1 MNESVIVQKLKKLQS
16 IQPSKEWE
24 AKQSAVME
32 AQVYNSSAPAAKR
45 ELGFFSNFL
54 LLFKATFSQPGI
66 MVGTILTI
74 IIVGGGLATY
84 VVGRQA
90 KPGDSLYFT
99 KEINDQVK
107 LALRFDQEEQNKL
120 KLAMA
125 QERVTE
131 MANLDKDKEAN
142 KEKAEAISE
151 EFRTTLSEV
160 KEELAKASQDKGA
173 VIAARKNNETTPVAS
188 AVVSNDNNNKVDNNK
203 LTPEGQE
210 DNTASTS
217 SEEGTFSVATG
228 QTKDGR
234 IEISEPVNVS
244 ARQMIEE
251 AETSF
256 ANADY
261 AATLDK
267 LQAVSELLDSA
278 K

>member
-90 KPGDSLYFT
+90 KPGDSLYFA

-125 QERVTE
+125 QERVNE
-131 MANLDKDKEAN
+131 LANLDQEAD
-142 KEKAEAISE
+142 KEKAEAISK
-151 EFRTTLSEV
+151 EFKSTLNEV
-160 KEELAKASQDKGA
+160 KEELAKASQDKSA

>member
-125 QERVTE
+125 QERVNE
-131 MANLDKDKEAN
+131 MANLDQEAD
-142 KEKAEAISE
+142 KEKAEAISK
-151 EFRTTLSEV
+151 EFKSTLNEV
-160 KEELAKASQDKGA
+160 KEELAKASQDKSA

-188 AVVSNDNNNKVDNNK
+188 GVVSNDNNNKADNNK
-203 LTPEGQE
+203 LTPEDQE

>member
-90 KPGDSLYFT
+90 KPGDSLYFA

-125 QERVTE
+125 QERVNE
-131 MANLDKDKEAN
+131 MANLDQEAD
-142 KEKAEAISE
+142 KEKAEAISK
-151 EFRTTLSEV
+151 EFKSTLNEV
-160 KEELAKASQDKGA
+160 KEELAKASQDKSA

-188 AVVSNDNNNKVDNNK
+188 GVASNDNNNKVDNNK
-203 LTPEGQE
+203 LTPEDQE

-261 AATLDK
+261 AATIDK

>member
-90 KPGDSLYFT
+90 KPGDSLYFA

-125 QERVTE
+125 QERVNE
-131 MANLDKDKEAN
+131 MANLDQEAD
-142 KEKAEAISE
+142 KEKAEAISK
-151 EFRTTLSEV
+151 EFKSTLNEV

-188 AVVSNDNNNKVDNNK
+188 VVASNDNNNKADNNK

>member
-90 KPGDSLYFT
+90 KPGDSLYFA

-125 QERVTE
+125 QERVNE
-131 MANLDKDKEAN
+131 MANLDQEAD
-142 KEKAEAISE
+142 KEKAEAISK
-151 EFRTTLSEV
+151 EFKSTLNEV
-160 KEELAKASQDKGA
+160 KEELAKASQDKSA

-188 AVVSNDNNNKVDNNK
+188 GVVSNDNNNKADNNK
-203 LTPEGQE
+203 LTPEDQE

-261 AATLDK
+261 AATIDK

>member
-1 MNESVIVQKLKKLQS
+1 MNEPAIIQKLKKLQS

-24 AKQSAVME
+24 TKQSAVME
-32 AQVYNSSAPAAKR
+32 AQVYNGSAPAAKR

-54 LLFKATFSQPGI
+54 LVFKATFSQPGI

-107 LALRFDQEEQNKL
+107 LAMRFDREEQNKL

-125 QERVTE
+125 QERVAE
-131 MANLDKDKEAN
+131 MANLDKEAD
-142 KEKAEAISE
+142 KEKAEAISK
-151 EFRTTLSEV
+151 EFQATLNNV
-160 KEELAKASQDKGA
+160 KEELDRVSKENSVA
-173 VIAARKNNETTPVAS
+173 VSVKKNNKTIPVAS
-188 AVVSNDNNNKVDNNK
+188 VAVSNNNNIDKTTPDDQGDNV
-203 LTPEGQE
+203 
-210 DNTASTS
+210 ASTS

-251 AETSF
+251 AETLF

-261 AATLDK
+261 DGTIDK
-267 LQAVSELLDSA
+267 LQAASELLDSA
-278 K
+278 NNK

>member
-90 KPGDSLYFT
+90 KPGDSLYFA

-125 QERVTE
+125 QERVNE
-131 MANLDKDKEAN
+131 MANLDQEAD
-142 KEKAEAISE
+142 KEKAEAISK
-151 EFRTTLSEV
+151 EFKSTLNEV
-160 KEELAKASQDKGA
+160 KEELAKASQDKSA

-188 AVVSNDNNNKVDNNK
+188 AVASNDNNNKADNNK
-203 LTPEGQE
+203 LTPEDQE

-261 AATLDK
+261 AATIDK

>member
-90 KPGDSLYFT
+90 KPGDSLYFA

-125 QERVTE
+125 QERVNE
-131 MANLDKDKEAN
+131 MANLDQEAD
-142 KEKAEAISE
+142 KEKAEAISK
-151 EFRTTLSEV
+151 EFKSTLNEV
-160 KEELAKASQDKGA
+160 KEELAKASQDKSA

-203 LTPEGQE
+203 LTPEDQE

-261 AATLDK
+261 AATIDK

>member
-90 KPGDSLYFT
+90 KPGDSLYFA

-125 QERVTE
+125 QERVNE
-131 MANLDKDKEAN
+131 MANLDQEAD
-142 KEKAEAISE
+142 KEKAEAISK
-151 EFRTTLSEV
+151 EFKSTLNEV
-160 KEELAKASQDKGA
+160 KEELAKASQDKSA

-188 AVVSNDNNNKVDNNK
+188 AVASNDNNNKADNNK

>member
-90 KPGDSLYFT
+90 KPGDSLYFA

-125 QERVTE
+125 QERVNE
-131 MANLDKDKEAN
+131 MANLDQEAD
-142 KEKAEAISE
+142 KEKAEAISK
-151 EFRTTLSEV
+151 EFKSTLNEV
-160 KEELAKASQDKGA
+160 KEELAKASQDKSA

-188 AVVSNDNNNKVDNNK
+188 AVVSNDNNNKADNNK
-203 LTPEGQE
+203 LTPEDQE

>member
-1 MNESVIVQKLKKLQS
+1 MNEPAIIQKLKKLQS

-24 AKQSAVME
+24 TKQSAVME
-32 AQVYNSSAPAAKR
+32 AQVYNGSAPAAKR

-54 LLFKATFSQPGI
+54 LVFKATFSQPGI

-107 LALRFDQEEQNKL
+107 LAMRFDREEQNKL

-131 MANLDKDKEAN
+131 MANLDKEAD
-142 KEKAEAISE
+142 KEKAEAISK
-151 EFRTTLSEV
+151 EFQATLNNV
-160 KEELAKASQDKGA
+160 KEELDKVSKENSVA
-173 VIAARKNNETTPVAS
+173 VSVKKNNKTTPVAS
-188 AVVSNDNNNKVDNNK
+188 VAVSKNDITDNNIS
-203 LTPEGQE
+203 PEDQE

-251 AETSF
+251 AETLF

-261 AATLDK
+261 DGTIDK

-278 K
+278 NNK

>member
-90 KPGDSLYFT
+90 KPGDSLYFA

-125 QERVTE
+125 QERVNE
-131 MANLDKDKEAN
+131 MANLDQEAD
-142 KEKAEAISE
+142 KEKAEAISK
-151 EFRTTLSEV
+151 EFKSTLNEV
-160 KEELAKASQDKGA
+160 KEELAKASQDKSA

-188 AVVSNDNNNKVDNNK
+188 AVASNDNNNKADNNK

-217 SEEGTFSVATG
+217 SEEGTLVWLLVKPKMAG
-228 QTKDGR
+228 LKLANQLMLAPGR
-234 IEISEPVNVS
+234 
-244 ARQMIEE
+244 
-251 AETSF
+251 
-256 ANADY
+256 
-261 AATLDK
+261 
-267 LQAVSELLDSA
+267 
-278 K
+278 

>member
-1 MNESVIVQKLKKLQS
+1 
-16 IQPSKEWE
+16 
-24 AKQSAVME
+24 
-32 AQVYNSSAPAAKR
+32 
-45 ELGFFSNFL
+45 
-54 LLFKATFSQPGI
+54 

-107 LALRFDQEEQNKL
+107 LAMRFDREEQNKL

-125 QERVTE
+125 QERASE
-131 MANLDKDKEAN
+131 MANLDQEAD
-142 KEKAEAISE
+142 KEKAEAISK
-151 EFRTTLSEV
+151 EFKATLNEV
-160 KEELAKASQDKGA
+160 KEGLTALNTAPVVTRKKEA
-173 VIAARKNNETTPVAS
+173 VSTP
-188 AVVSNDNNNKVDNNK
+188 DNNQVK
-203 LTPEGQE
+203 TTE
-210 DNTASTS
+210 DTTTNDATATTS
-217 SEEGTFSVATG
+217 LEDGAFSVATG

-251 AETSF
+251 AETLF

-261 AATLDK
+261 DGTIDK

-278 K
+278 NNK

>member
-90 KPGDSLYFT
+90 KPGDSLYFA

-125 QERVTE
+125 QERVNE
-131 MANLDKDKEAN
+131 MANLDQEAD
-142 KEKAEAISE
+142 KEKAEAISK
-151 EFRTTLSEV
+151 EFKSTLNEV
-160 KEELAKASQDKGA
+160 KEELAKASQDKSA

-188 AVVSNDNNNKVDNNK
+188 VVASNDNNNKVDNNK

>member
-1 MNESVIVQKLKKLQS
+1 MNEPAIIQKLKKLQS

-24 AKQSAVME
+24 TKQSAVME
-32 AQVYNSSAPAAKR
+32 AQVYNGSAPAAKR

-54 LLFKATFSQPGI
+54 LLFKSTFSQPGI

-107 LALRFDQEEQNKL
+107 LAMRFDREEQNKL

-125 QERVTE
+125 QERVAE
-131 MANLDKDKEAN
+131 MANLDKEAD
-142 KEKAEAISE
+142 KEKAEAISK
-151 EFRTTLSEV
+151 EFQATLNNV
-160 KEELAKASQDKGA
+160 KEELDKVSKENSVA
-173 VIAARKNNETTPVAS
+173 VSVKKNNKTIPVAS
-188 AVVSNDNNNKVDNNK
+188 VAVSNNNNIDKTTPDDQGDNV
-203 LTPEGQE
+203 
-210 DNTASTS
+210 ASTS

-251 AETSF
+251 AETLF

-261 AATLDK
+261 DGTIDK
-267 LQAVSELLDSA
+267 LQAASELLDSA
-278 K
+278 NNK

>member
-1 MNESVIVQKLKKLQS
+1 MNESGIIQKLKKLQS
-16 IQPSKEWE
+16 IQPNKDWE
-24 AKQSAVME
+24 AKQHSVME
-32 AQVYNSSAPAAKR
+32 AQVYNGELITPR
-45 ELGFFSNFL
+45 EPSRFSNFL

-90 KPGDSLYFT
+90 KPGDSLYFA

-125 QERVTE
+125 QERVNE
-131 MANLDKDKEAN
+131 MANLDQEAD
-142 KEKAEAISE
+142 KEKAEAISK
-151 EFRTTLSEV
+151 EFKSTLNEV
-160 KEELAKASQDKGA
+160 KEELAKASQDKSA

-188 AVVSNDNNNKVDNNK
+188 GVVSNDNNNKADNNK

-261 AATLDK
+261 AATIDK

>member
-90 KPGDSLYFT
+90 KPGDSLYFA

-125 QERVTE
+125 QERVNE
-131 MANLDKDKEAN
+131 MANLDQEAD
-142 KEKAEAISE
+142 KEKAEAISK
-151 EFRTTLSEV
+151 EFKSTLNEV
-160 KEELAKASQDKGA
+160 KEELAKASQDKSA

-188 AVVSNDNNNKVDNNK
+188 VVASNDNNNKVDNNK
-203 LTPEGQE
+203 LTPEDQE

>member
-1 MNESVIVQKLKKLQS
+1 MNESAIIQKLKKLQS

-24 AKQSAVME
+24 AQQSAVME

-54 LLFKATFSQPGI
+54 LLFKSTFSQPGI

-90 KPGDSLYFT
+90 KPGDSLYFA

-125 QERVTE
+125 QERVNE
-131 MANLDKDKEAN
+131 MANLDQEAD
-142 KEKAEAISE
+142 KEKAEAISK
-151 EFRTTLSEV
+151 EFKSTLNEV
-160 KEELAKASQDKGA
+160 KEELAKASQDKSA

>member
-90 KPGDSLYFT
+90 KPGDSLYFA

-125 QERVTE
+125 QERVNE
-131 MANLDKDKEAN
+131 MANLDQEAD
-142 KEKAEAISE
+142 KEKAEAISK
-151 EFRTTLSEV
+151 EFKSTLNEV
-160 KEELAKASQDKGA
+160 KEELAKASQDKSA

-261 AATLDK
+261 AATIDK

>member
-1 MNESVIVQKLKKLQS
+1 MNESAIIQKLKKLQS

-24 AKQSAVME
+24 VKQSAVME

-54 LLFKATFSQPGI
+54 LLFKSTLSQPGI

-90 KPGDSLYFT
+90 KPGDSLYFA

-125 QERVTE
+125 QERVNE
-131 MANLDKDKEAN
+131 MANLDQEAD
-142 KEKAEAISE
+142 KEKAEAISK
-151 EFRTTLSEV
+151 EFKSTLNEV
-160 KEELAKASQDKGA
+160 KEELAKASQDKSA

-188 AVVSNDNNNKVDNNK
+188 GVVSNDNNNKVDNNK

-261 AATLDK
+261 AATIDK

>member
-90 KPGDSLYFT
+90 KPGDSLYFA

-125 QERVTE
+125 QERVNE
-131 MANLDKDKEAN
+131 MANLDQEAD
-142 KEKAEAISE
+142 KEKAEAISK
-151 EFRTTLSEV
+151 EFKSTLNEV
-160 KEELAKASQDKGA
+160 KEELAKASQDKSA
-173 VIAARKNNETTPVAS
+173 AIAARKNNETTPVAS

>member
-90 KPGDSLYFT
+90 KPGDSLYFA

-125 QERVTE
+125 QERVNE
-131 MANLDKDKEAN
+131 MANLDQEAD
-142 KEKAEAISE
+142 KEKAEAISK
-151 EFRTTLSEV
+151 EFKSTLNEV
-160 KEELAKASQDKGA
+160 KEELAKASQDKSA

-188 AVVSNDNNNKVDNNK
+188 AVASNDNNNKADNNK
-203 LTPEGQE
+203 LTPEDQE

>member
-90 KPGDSLYFT
+90 KPGDSLYFA

-125 QERVTE
+125 QERVNE
-131 MANLDKDKEAN
+131 MANLDQEAD
-142 KEKAEAISE
+142 KEKAEAISK
-151 EFRTTLSEV
+151 EFKSTLNEV
-160 KEELAKASQDKGA
+160 KEELAKASQDKSA

-188 AVVSNDNNNKVDNNK
+188 GVASNDNNNKVDNNK

-261 AATLDK
+261 AATIDK

>member
-90 KPGDSLYFT
+90 KPGDSLYFA

-125 QERVTE
+125 QERVNE
-131 MANLDKDKEAN
+131 MANLDQEAD
-142 KEKAEAISE
+142 KEKAEAISK
-151 EFRTTLSEV
+151 EFKSTLNEV
-160 KEELAKASQDKGA
+160 KEELAKASQDKSA

-188 AVVSNDNNNKVDNNK
+188 AVASNDNNNKVDNNK

>member
-1 MNESVIVQKLKKLQS
+1 MNEPAIIQKLKKLQS

-24 AKQSAVME
+24 TKQSAVME
-32 AQVYNSSAPAAKR
+32 AQVYNGSAPAAKR

-54 LLFKATFSQPGI
+54 LVFKATFSQPGI

-107 LALRFDQEEQNKL
+107 LAMRFDREEQNKL

-125 QERVTE
+125 QERVAE
-131 MANLDKDKEAN
+131 MANLDKEAD
-142 KEKAEAISE
+142 KEKAEAISR
-151 EFRTTLSEV
+151 EFQATLNNV
-160 KEELAKASQDKGA
+160 KEELDKVSKENSVA
-173 VIAARKNNETTPVAS
+173 VSVKKNNKTIPVAS
-188 AVVSNDNNNKVDNNK
+188 VAVSNNNNIDKTTPDDQGDNV
-203 LTPEGQE
+203 
-210 DNTASTS
+210 ASTS

-251 AETSF
+251 AETLF

-261 AATLDK
+261 DGTIDK
-267 LQAVSELLDSA
+267 LQAASELLDSA
-278 K
+278 NNK

>member
-16 IQPSKEWE
+16 IQPSKDWE

-90 KPGDSLYFT
+90 KPGDSLYFA

-125 QERVTE
+125 QERVNE
-131 MANLDKDKEAN
+131 MANLDQEAD
-142 KEKAEAISE
+142 KEKAEAISK
-151 EFRTTLSEV
+151 EFKSTLNEV
-160 KEELAKASQDKGA
+160 KEELAKASQDKSA

>member
-1 MNESVIVQKLKKLQS
+1 MNESAIIQKLKKLQS

-24 AKQSAVME
+24 AQQSAVME

-54 LLFKATFSQPGI
+54 LLFKSTFSQPGI

-90 KPGDSLYFT
+90 KPGDSLYFA

-107 LALRFDQEEQNKL
+107 LAMRFDREEQNKL

-125 QERVTE
+125 QERASE
-131 MANLDKDKEAN
+131 MANLDQEAD
-142 KEKAEAISE
+142 KEKAEAISK
-151 EFRTTLSEV
+151 EFKATLNDIK
-160 KEELAKASQDKGA
+160 KELDKASEDNSATVA
-173 VIAARKNNETTPVAS
+173 VKKNNKTTPVAS
-188 AVVSNDNNNKVDNNK
+188 VAVSKNDITDNNIS
-203 LTPEGQE
+203 PEDQE

-244 ARQMIEE
+244 AKQMIEE
-251 AETSF
+251 AENSF

-261 AATLDK
+261 AATIDK

>member
-1 MNESVIVQKLKKLQS
+1 MNESGIIQKLKKLQS
-16 IQPSKEWE
+16 IQPNKDWE
-24 AKQSAVME
+24 AKQHSVME
-32 AQVYNSSAPAAKR
+32 AQVYNGELITPR
-45 ELGFFSNFL
+45 EPSRFSNFL

-74 IIVGGGLATY
+74 IIVGGGLTTY

-107 LALRFDQEEQNKL
+107 LAMRFDREEQNKL

-131 MANLDKDKEAN
+131 MANLDKEAD
-142 KEKAEAISE
+142 KEKAEAISK
-151 EFRTTLSEV
+151 EFQATLNEV
-160 KEELAKASQDKGA
+160 KEGLTAINNTAPVVTRKKEA
-173 VIAARKNNETTPVAS
+173 VSTP
-188 AVVSNDNNNKVDNNK
+188 DNNQVK
-203 LTPEGQE
+203 TTE
-210 DNTASTS
+210 DTTTNDATATTS
-217 SEEGTFSVATG
+217 LEDGAFSVATG

-251 AETSF
+251 AETLF

-261 AATLDK
+261 DGTIDK
-267 LQAVSELLDSA
+267 LQAASELLDSA

>member
-90 KPGDSLYFT
+90 KPGDSLYFA

-125 QERVTE
+125 QERVNE
-131 MANLDKDKEAN
+131 MANLDQEAD
-142 KEKAEAISE
+142 KEKAEAISK
-151 EFRTTLSEV
+151 EFKSTLNEV
-160 KEELAKASQDKGA
+160 KEELAKASQDKSA

-188 AVVSNDNNNKVDNNK
+188 GVVSNDNNNKADNNK
-203 LTPEGQE
+203 LTPEDQE

>member
-1 MNESVIVQKLKKLQS
+1 MNEPAIIQKLKKLQS

-24 AKQSAVME
+24 TKQSAVME
-32 AQVYNSSAPAAKR
+32 AQVYNGSAPAAKR

-54 LLFKATFSQPGI
+54 LVFKATFSQPGI

-107 LALRFDQEEQNKL
+107 LAMRFDREEQNKL

-125 QERVTE
+125 QERVAE
-131 MANLDKDKEAN
+131 MANLDKEAD
-142 KEKAEAISE
+142 KEKAEAISK
-151 EFRTTLSEV
+151 EFQATLNNV
-160 KEELAKASQDKGA
+160 KEELDKVSKENSVA
-173 VIAARKNNETTPVAS
+173 VSVKKNNKTTPVAS
-188 AVVSNDNNNKVDNNK
+188 VAVSNNNNIDKTTPDDQGDNV
-203 LTPEGQE
+203 
-210 DNTASTS
+210 ASTS

-251 AETSF
+251 AETLF

-261 AATLDK
+261 DGTIDK
-267 LQAVSELLDSA
+267 LQAASELLDSA
-278 K
+278 NNK

>member
-90 KPGDSLYFT
+90 KPGDSLYFA

-125 QERVTE
+125 QERVNE
-131 MANLDKDKEAN
+131 MANLDQEAD
-142 KEKAEAISE
+142 KEKAEAISK
-151 EFRTTLSEV
+151 EFKSTLNEV
-160 KEELAKASQDKGA
+160 KEELAKASQDKSA
-173 VIAARKNNETTPVAS
+173 VIAARKNNETTSVAS

>member
-1 MNESVIVQKLKKLQS
+1 MNEPAIIQKLKKLQS

-24 AKQSAVME
+24 TKQSAVME
-32 AQVYNSSAPAAKR
+32 AQVYNGSAPAAKR

-54 LLFKATFSQPGI
+54 LVFKATFSQPGI

-74 IIVGGGLATY
+74 IMVGGGLTTY

-107 LALRFDQEEQNKL
+107 LAMRFDREEQNKL

-125 QERVTE
+125 QERVAE
-131 MANLDKDKEAN
+131 MANLDKEVD
-142 KEKAEAISE
+142 KEKAEAISK
-151 EFRTTLSEV
+151 EFKATLNNV
-160 KEELAKASQDKGA
+160 KEELDKASKENSVA
-173 VIAARKNNETTPVAS
+173 VSAKKNNKTTPVAS
-188 AVVSNDNNNKVDNNK
+188 VAVSNNNIDKTTPDDQGDNV
-203 LTPEGQE
+203 
-210 DNTASTS
+210 ASTS

-251 AETSF
+251 AEPLF

-261 AATLDK
+261 DGTIDK
-267 LQAVSELLDSA
+267 LQAASELLDSA

>member
-90 KPGDSLYFT
+90 KPGDSLYFA

-125 QERVTE
+125 QERVNE
-131 MANLDKDKEAN
+131 MANLDQEAD
-142 KEKAEAISE
+142 KEKAEAISK
-151 EFRTTLSEV
+151 EFKSTLNEV
-160 KEELAKASQDKGA
+160 KEELAKASQDKSA

>member
-1 MNESVIVQKLKKLQS
+1 MNEPAIIQKLKKLQS

-24 AKQSAVME
+24 TKQSAVME
-32 AQVYNSSAPAAKR
+32 AQVYNGSAPAAKR

-54 LLFKATFSQPGI
+54 LVFKATFSQPGI

-107 LALRFDQEEQNKL
+107 LAMRFDREEQNKL

-125 QERVTE
+125 QERVAE
-131 MANLDKDKEAN
+131 MANLDKEAD
-142 KEKAEAISE
+142 KEKAEAISK
-151 EFRTTLSEV
+151 EFQATLNNV
-160 KEELAKASQDKGA
+160 KEELDKVSKENSVA
-173 VIAARKNNETTPVAS
+173 VSVKKNNKTIPVAS
-188 AVVSNDNNNKVDNNK
+188 VAVSNNNNIDKTTPDDQGDNV
-203 LTPEGQE
+203 
-210 DNTASTS
+210 ASTS

-251 AETSF
+251 AETLF

-261 AATLDK
+261 DGTIDK

-278 K
+278 NNK

>member
-54 LLFKATFSQPGI
+54 LPFKATFSQPGI

-90 KPGDSLYFT
+90 KPGDSLYFA

-125 QERVTE
+125 QERVNE
-131 MANLDKDKEAN
+131 MANLDQEAD
-142 KEKAEAISE
+142 KEKAEAISK
-151 EFRTTLSEV
+151 EFKSTLNEV
-160 KEELAKASQDKGA
+160 KEELAKASQDKSA

>member
-1 MNESVIVQKLKKLQS
+1 MNESAIIQKLKKLQS

-24 AKQSAVME
+24 AQQSAVME

-54 LLFKATFSQPGI
+54 LLFKSTFSQPGI

-90 KPGDSLYFT
+90 KPGDSLYFA

-107 LALRFDQEEQNKL
+107 LAMRFDREEQNKL

-125 QERVTE
+125 QERASE
-131 MANLDKDKEAN
+131 MANLDQEAD
-142 KEKAEAISE
+142 KEKAEAISK
-151 EFRTTLSEV
+151 EFKATLNNV
-160 KEELAKASQDKGA
+160 KEELDKVSKENSVA
-173 VIAARKNNETTPVAS
+173 VSVKKNNKTTPVAS
-188 AVVSNDNNNKVDNNK
+188 VAVSNNNNIDKTTPDDQGDNV
-203 LTPEGQE
+203 
-210 DNTASTS
+210 ASTS

-251 AETSF
+251 AETLF

-261 AATLDK
+261 DGTIDK

-278 K
+278 NNK

>member
-90 KPGDSLYFT
+90 KPGDSLYFA

-125 QERVTE
+125 QERVNE
-131 MANLDKDKEAN
+131 MANLDQEAD
-142 KEKAEAISE
+142 KEKAEAISK
-151 EFRTTLSEV
+151 EFKSTLNEV
-160 KEELAKASQDKGA
+160 KEELAKASQDKSA

-188 AVVSNDNNNKVDNNK
+188 VVASNDNNNKADNNK

>member
-1 MNESVIVQKLKKLQS
+1 MNEPAIIQKLKKLQS

-24 AKQSAVME
+24 TKQSAVME
-32 AQVYNSSAPAAKR
+32 AQVYNGSAPAAKR

-54 LLFKATFSQPGI
+54 LVFKATFSQPGI

-107 LALRFDQEEQNKL
+107 LAMRFDREEQNKL

-125 QERVTE
+125 QERVAE
-131 MANLDKDKEAN
+131 MANLDKEAD
-142 KEKAEAISE
+142 KEKAEAISK
-151 EFRTTLSEV
+151 EFQATLNNV
-160 KEELAKASQDKGA
+160 KEELDKVSKENSVA
-173 VIAARKNNETTPVAS
+173 VSVKKNNKTIPVAS
-188 AVVSNDNNNKVDNNK
+188 VAVSNNNNIDKTTPDDQGDNV
-203 LTPEGQE
+203 
-210 DNTASTS
+210 ASTS

-251 AETSF
+251 AETLF

-261 AATLDK
+261 DGTIDK
-267 LQAVSELLDSA
+267 LQAASELLDSA
-278 K
+278 NNK